1 MTGLCPCRVVH
12 ATRGK
17 RARAAPVGMLYE
29 QSRISHVG
37 PPRTFAVLEEQMTT
51 YVGAATTEEKSSDL
65 LGSCVWAVSD
75 LLLDVSLA
83 GKPSRPMDGR
93 LDGRP

>member
-51 YVGAATTEEKSSDL
+51 YVGAAATEEKSSDL
-65 LGSCVWAVSD
+65 LGSCVWALSD
-75 LLLDVSLA
+75 LLLDMSLA